1 MEQWKTIQPTVWKP
15 EKSGDNIIGL
25 LVNKE
30 PKDEIAGMSAKYHI
44 ENSTGTFFVWGSAV
58 LDDRMQYA
66 KIGQRVRIT
75 YEGKTKNKRGQDV
88 NLFRVDVAQNT
99 HQHKSS
105 IEESQPNNIE
115 GLQST
120 EPMTIDEL

>member
-15 EKSGDNIIGL
+15 EKSGDNIIGV
-25 LVNKE
+25 LVSKE
-30 PKDEIAGMSAKYHI
+30 AKDEITGISAKYHI

-66 KIGQRVRIT
+66 KIGQKVRIT

-88 NLFRVDVAQNT
+88 NLFRVDVAQNA
-99 HQHKSS
+99 QQQKRN

-115 GLQST
+115 GLEST
-120 EPMTIDEL
+120 EPLSIHDL